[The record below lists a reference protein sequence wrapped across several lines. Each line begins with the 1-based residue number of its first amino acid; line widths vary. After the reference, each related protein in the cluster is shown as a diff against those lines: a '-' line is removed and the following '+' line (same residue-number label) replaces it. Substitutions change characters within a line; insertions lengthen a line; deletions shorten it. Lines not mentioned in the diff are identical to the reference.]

1 MIRGPPDSIS
11 VTCSVSCD
19 FRVPVSHTFGFH
31 LVSRH
36 RALAPAVR
44 IIDWLTRSLSA
55 DSSVTT
61 FSDFLFKKKNFFSII
76 FFQFFLLFSKDG
88 AEYANEVMNKL
99 VADYSAAGYLSNASR
114 DETSN
119 FLPMKFAQIF

>member
-1 MIRGPPDSIS
+1 M
-11 VTCSVSCD
+11 
-19 FRVPVSHTFGFH
+19 
-31 LVSRH
+31 
-36 RALAPAVR
+36 
-44 IIDWLTRSLSA
+44 
-55 DSSVTT
+55 
-61 FSDFLFKKKNFFSII
+61 
-76 FFQFFLLFSKDG
+76 FSKDV